1 MNDYSYLFLP
11 IKFATSGKRG
21 HPRFVGGLTADR
33 HGYLPG
39 LIAQED
45 QIESEDDA
53 ESNEED
59 QGDE

>member
-1 MNDYSYLFLP
+1 
-11 IKFATSGKRG
+11 
-21 HPRFVGGLTADR
+21 VGGLTADR

-39 LIAQED
+39 LIAQDD